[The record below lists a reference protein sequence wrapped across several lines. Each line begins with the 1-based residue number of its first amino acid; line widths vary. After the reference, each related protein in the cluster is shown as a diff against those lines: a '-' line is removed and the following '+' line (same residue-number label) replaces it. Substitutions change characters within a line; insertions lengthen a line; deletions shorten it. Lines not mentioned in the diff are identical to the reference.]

1 MCVVEHLY
9 KPSINVYTHIFKHIL
24 NQHVCLCLFFS
35 ALIKILC
42 KIATRTFLCSLH
54 FAVALYFF
62 YFILMSCHLF
72 WIRLGC

>member
-9 KPSINVYTHIFKHIL
+9 KPSICVYTHIFKHIL

-54 FAVALYFF
+54 FAVTLYFF
-62 YFILMSCHLF
+62 YFILMSRHLF
-72 WIRLGC
+72 LIRLGC